1 MIILLLMLFLLCN
14 SVNYNTKYKCP
25 KKKYHLDYLRIYVLP
40 GKNYA
45 ERVGL
50 DTLNIKLDRDIPC
63 GIYSVKTAYGNGII
77 FIGSPSSNVGYFFMT
92 DTKYLEKINMFDVW
106 DIKRLESDDNKF
118 LLTYNRGCCD

>member
-1 MIILLLMLFLLCN
+1 
-14 SVNYNTKYKCP
+14 
-25 KKKYHLDYLRIYVLP
+25 LDYLRIYVLP

-63 GIYSVKTAYGNGII
+63 GVYSVKTAYGNGII